1 MCVVSEIAGRGEEII
16 SPLDERESSKV
27 FDGV

>member
-1 MCVVSEIAGRGEEII
+1 MCVVSEMVGRGEEII

>member
-1 MCVVSEIAGRGEEII
+1 MCVVSEMAGRGEEII

>member
-1 MCVVSEIAGRGEEII
+1 MCVVSEMAGRGEEII
-16 SPLDERESSKV
+16 SPFDERESSKV

>member
-1 MCVVSEIAGRGEEII
+1 MCVVFEMAGRGEEII

>member
-1 MCVVSEIAGRGEEII
+1 MCVVSEMAGRGEEII
-16 SPLDERESSKV
+16 SLDERESSKV

>member
-1 MCVVSEIAGRGEEII
+1 MCVVSEMAGRGEEII
-16 SPLDERESSKV
+16 LPLDERESSKV

>member
-1 MCVVSEIAGRGEEII
+1 MCVVSEMTGRGEEII

>member
-1 MCVVSEIAGRGEEII
+1 MCVVSEMARRGEEII